1 MKELREFVEL
11 MDAIEA
17 GEPIVKEDAV
27 NTEELS
33 AMLDDLDE
41 TLRRAVGIANDL
53 ARYGRDVP
61 GPFAGQIRSYLEPH
75 LESWLSDSR
84 QPGSIPSLRSMLDGE
99 EDDNYEN

>member
-17 GEPIVKEDAV
+17 GEPIVQEEAV
-27 NTEELS
+27 DPQQLTT
-33 AMLDDLDE
+33 MLDELDE
-41 TLRRAVGIANDL
+41 TLRRAVGLANDL

-75 LESWLSDSR
+75 LES
-84 QPGSIPSLRSMLDGE
+84 
-99 EDDNYEN
+99 